1 MKTRIILT
9 ASLFA
14 FFAPPLSAQAQGVI
28 GGGERGAEVG
38 DARPDRLAAWLA
50 ASSAARRAASS
61 VASEAWWELRGIV
74 TMADTIITI
83 ITTTITSFGGDLGAT
98 AEETPELT
106 DDGPPA
112 GLENPTCLAW
122 S

>member
-1 MKTRIILT
+1 
-9 ASLFA
+9 
-14 FFAPPLSAQAQGVI
+14 
-28 GGGERGAEVG
+28 
-38 DARPDRLAAWLA
+38 LAASLA

-83 ITTTITSFGGDLGAT
+83 ITTTITSFGGDLGAI
-98 AEETPELT
+98 AEETPELA